1 MSADRCS
8 STDPHSRGFCDHGHM
23 SEPMPP
29 SDALSGLDGTQ
40 LPDPLPTLPDP
51 LARPEQGTWQ
61 VAPEFPPFVL
71 PPLPDASAIREAI
84 AAILGDDFGATG
96 DTRGAA
102 DQDSD
107 AAPAPQAP
115 PQATEQPNAPQANVG
130 VPPPA
135 ATSAGEPAAPPAGA
149 PAAPPAGAPAA
160 APSRTGGEGRSSP
173 RQPQVAAPMPAT
185 PSQPRRTG
193 GSRRGRPPTAA
204 AARAPVP
211 PADLRRRIRRE
222 RVGLPERTR
231 SDGGAAAF
239 FIVTSIIIVLML
251 YFIIT
256 GFLESISSLFQ

>member
-1 MSADRCS
+1 
-8 STDPHSRGFCDHGHM
+8 
-23 SEPMPP
+23 MPP

-51 LARPEQGTWQ
+51 LAWPEQSTWQ
-61 VAPEFPPFVL
+61 AAPEFPPFVL
-71 PPLPDASAIREAI
+71 PPLPDASAIWEAI
-84 AAILGDDFGATG
+84 AAALGDDFGATG

-102 DQDSD
+102 DQDPD
-107 AAPAPQAP
+107 AAPAPE
-115 PQATEQPNAPQANVG
+115 PQPQPQPTEQPDAPQANVG

-149 PAAPPAGAPAA
+149 PAA

-173 RQPQVAAPMPAT
+173 RQPQVTAPMPAT

-193 GSRRGRPPTAA
+193 GNRRDRAPTAA
-204 AARAPVP
+204 AARALVS

-222 RVGLPERTR
+222 RVGSPVRTR

>member
-1 MSADRCS
+1 
-8 STDPHSRGFCDHGHM
+8 M

-51 LARPEQGTWQ
+51 LAPPEQGTWQ
-61 VAPEFPPFVL
+61 AAPEFPPFVL
-71 PPLPDASAIREAI
+71 PPLPDASALWEAI
-84 AAILGDDFGATG
+84 AAALGDDFGATG
-96 DTRGAA
+96 DTGGAA
-102 DQDSD
+102 DQDPD
-107 AAPAPQAP
+107 AAPAPQSQP
-115 PQATEQPNAPQANVG
+115 TEQPSAPQANVG

-135 ATSAGEPAAPPAGA
+135 ATSAGEPAAPPA
-149 PAAPPAGAPAA
+149 APPPAAPAA
-160 APSRTGGEGRSSP
+160 APSRTGGEGRSTP

-193 GSRRGRPPTAA
+193 RSRRDRPPTAA
-204 AARAPVP
+204 AARAPLP
-211 PADLRRRIRRE
+211 PADLRRLIRRE
-222 RVGLPERTR
+222 RVGSPLRTR

>member
-1 MSADRCS
+1 
-8 STDPHSRGFCDHGHM
+8 
-23 SEPMPP
+23 MPP

-51 LARPEQGTWQ
+51 LARPEPGTWQ
-61 VAPEFPPFVL
+61 AAPEFPPFVL

-84 AAILGDDFGATG
+84 AAALGVDFGATG

-102 DQDSD
+102 DQHSD
-107 AAPAPQAP
+107 AASA

-135 ATSAGEPAAPPAGA
+135 APSAGEPVVPPAAAPA
-149 PAAPPAGAPAA
+149 PAPTAAPTA
-160 APSRTGGEGRSSP
+160 APSRTGGEGRSTP
-173 RQPQVAAPMPAT
+173 RQPQVAAPIPAT
-185 PSQPRRTG
+185 PAQPRRTG
-193 GSRRGRPPTAA
+193 GSRRDRSPTTAA
-204 AARAPVP
+204 ASAPVS
-211 PADLRRRIRRE
+211 PAEMRRRIRQE

-239 FIVTSIIIVLML
+239 FIVTSIIVVLML

-256 GFLESISSLFQ
+256 GFLESISSLF

>member
-1 MSADRCS
+1 
-8 STDPHSRGFCDHGHM
+8 
-23 SEPMPP
+23 MPP

-61 VAPEFPPFVL
+61 TAPEFPPFVL

-84 AAILGDDFGATG
+84 AAALGVDFDAPG

-102 DQDSD
+102 DQDPD

-115 PQATEQPNAPQANVG
+115 PQATERPNAPQANVG

-135 ATSAGEPAAPPAGA
+135 ATSAGEPAAPPAA
-149 PAAPPAGAPAA
+149 LPPAAPAA
-160 APSRTGGEGRSSP
+160 APSRTGGEDRSSP
-173 RQPQVAAPMPAT
+173 RQPQVTAPMPAT

-193 GSRRGRPPTAA
+193 GSRRDRPPTGA
-204 AARAPVP
+204 AARAPLS
-211 PADLRRRIRRE
+211 PADLRRLIRRE
-222 RVGLPERTR
+222 RVGSPLRTR

-251 YFIIT
+251 YLIIT

>member
-1 MSADRCS
+1 
-8 STDPHSRGFCDHGHM
+8 M

-51 LARPEQGTWQ
+51 LARPEPGTWQ
-61 VAPEFPPFVL
+61 AAPEFPPFVL

-84 AAILGDDFGATG
+84 AAALGVDFGATG

-102 DQDSD
+102 DQNSD
-107 AAPAPQAP
+107 AAPA

-135 ATSAGEPAAPPAGA
+135 ATSAGEPAAPPV
-149 PAAPPAGAPAA
+149 APPAAAPTAAPAVA
-160 APSRTGGEGRSSP
+160 AAPAPSRTGGEDRSTP
-173 RQPQVAAPMPAT
+173 RQPQVTAPMPAT
-185 PSQPRRTG
+185 PAQPRRTG
-193 GSRRGRPPTAA
+193 GSRRDRSPTAA
-204 AARAPVP
+204 AASAPVS
-211 PADLRRRIRRE
+211 PAEMRRRIRQE

-239 FIVTSIIIVLML
+239 FIVTSIIVVLML

-256 GFLESISSLFQ
+256 GFLESISSLF

>member
-1 MSADRCS
+1 
-8 STDPHSRGFCDHGHM
+8 
-23 SEPMPP
+23 MPP

-51 LARPEQGTWQ
+51 LARPEPGTWQ
-61 VAPEFPPFVL
+61 AASEFPPFVL

-84 AAILGDDFGATG
+84 AAALGVDFGATG
-96 DTRGAA
+96 DTREAA
-102 DQDSD
+102 DQNSD

-115 PQATEQPNAPQANVG
+115 PQATEQPSAPQANVG

-135 ATSAGEPAAPPAGA
+135 ATSAGEPAAPPAA
-149 PAAPPAGAPAA
+149 PPVAPPAAAPAPTA
-160 APSRTGGEGRSSP
+160 APAPSRTGGEGRSTP

-185 PSQPRRTG
+185 PAQPRRTG
-193 GSRRGRPPTAA
+193 GSRRDRSPTAA
-204 AARAPVP
+204 AASAPVS
-211 PADLRRRIRRE
+211 PAEMRRRIRQE

-239 FIVTSIIIVLML
+239 FIVTSIIVVLML

-256 GFLESISSLFQ
+256 GFLESISSLF